1 MAKQFDKDPLQEA
14 AIEQIATTFAS
25 GAINGSGTG
34 AGKTYVGLAGAL
46 ARGAERVLV
55 IGQPKVYSNFADTLE
70 AISGIKLRA
79 AANAKFR
86 SIPAAEARANKA
98 ACQAGEPGWYYV
110 SRELFVKEMWRTR
123 EVHHRN
129 GKVSK
134 KREIC
139 RSWDKVKGFDFVI
152 YDEVQMAASAS
163 SKSARSLRHLRT
175 DFLLAQSADWFGG
188 DIANQYHLATTVW
201 KSWVEG
207 QYQDI
212 MHWVTENC
220 TTEYDHFAFGK
231 KRITGEIWPG
241 FFAASMPLYI
251 RIPSPIEKPEP
262 EVHHVE
268 LSREERKL
276 YNDLRKNMAA
286 EVGDELFVVEHSHTL
301 YHRLREASLGIFRP
315 VSVKRKRKN
324 PDTFK
329 LEEVDGQTIEF
340 APGDKSSTVEAIQEI
355 MDRHAGEP
363 VIVLTHSSKF
373 ANKAAADL
381 GGLAYTGDQTDRQ
394 KAEAERAFLA
404 GETML
409 LVGTD
414 AMSEGLDG
422 LQAICRIAIIASR
435 PAKNYMTPQFIGRIA
450 RRGQKREPQVYELV
464 RDDTLDTAIPKG
476 KRDMPGVV
484 ERAIAKELMLT
495 AAKSL

>member
-1 MAKQFDKDPLQEA
+1 MAKEFERDPLQEA
-14 AIEQIATTFAS
+14 AIEELATTFAS
-25 GAINGSGTG
+25 GAVNGSGTG

-46 ARGAERVLV
+46 ARGSERVLV
-55 IGQPKVYSNFADTLE
+55 IGQPKVYANFAETLE

-79 AANAKFR
+79 CANAKFR
-86 SIPAAEARANKA
+86 SVPAKEARENKA
-98 ACQAGEPGWYYV
+98 DCQAGKPGWYYV
-110 SRELFVKEMWRTR
+110 SRELFLAEMWRTR
-123 EVHHRN
+123 EIKHRS

-139 RSWDKVKGFDFVI
+139 RSWDKVAGFDFVI

-163 SKSARSLRHLRT
+163 SKSARSLRYLKT

-188 DIANQYHLATTVW
+188 DIGNQYHVATTIW
-201 KSWVEG
+201 KSWMEE
-207 QYQDI
+207 QYRDY
-212 MHWVTENC
+212 MHWMEENC

-231 KRITGEIWPG
+231 KKITGEIWPG
-241 FFAASMPLYI
+241 FFAATMPVYI

-262 EVHHVE
+262 DVHHVE

-286 EVGDELFVVEHSHTL
+286 EIGDELFVVEHSHTL
-301 YHRLREASLGIFRP
+301 YHRLREANLGIFRP

-324 PDTFK
+324 PDTWK
-329 LEEVDGQTIEF
+329 VEEVDGQSVEF
-340 APGDKSSTVEAIQEI
+340 VPGDKSSTVDAIREI
-355 MDRHAGEP
+355 VALHPGEP

-373 ANKAAADL
+373 ANKAAVDL
-381 GGLAYTGDQTDRQ
+381 GGLAYTGDQTETQ
-394 KAEAERAFLA
+394 KAEAERAFIA
-404 GETML
+404 GETMV

-422 LQAICRIAIIASR
+422 LQAVCRIAIIASR
-435 PAKNYMTPQFIGRIA
+435 PAKNYMTPQFIGRVA

-464 RDDTLDTAIPKG
+464 RDDTLDTSIPKG
-476 KRDMPGVV
+476 KKDMPGVV

-495 AAKSL
+495 NAKSL